1 VTGSQPNPVA
11 EMAKLGAFMRRDVLT
26 RLSYRTAILADW
38 FSLFSQ
44 ALVFSFVSKIVNP
57 ARLPTTAGGQRT
69 TYIAYVAVG
78 IAVSGF
84 LALGLAR
91 LVGAIRQEQFMGT
104 LESLMVTPTTA
115 SVILLG
121 SVVYDLVYVPIRTVI
136 FLVIVSI
143 WFDVNFAA
151 GGYMPA
157 LIILAAFIPFVWG
170 LGSIASASVLTFR
183 RGSGVLGFG
192 TFALTFTSGAYFPLS
207 LFPSWVETLA
217 RLNPIA
223 VAITGMRD
231 QLIGGAGW
239 GDAAIVLAKLVPMS
253 AGSLLVG
260 LVAFRLAMRRER
272 RLGTLGLY

>member
-1 VTGSQPNPVA
+1 VTGSQPNPLA
-11 EMAKLGAFMRRDVLT
+11 EMAKLGAFLRRDVLT

-57 ARLPTTAGGQRT
+57 ARLPTSAGGQRT

-84 LALGLAR
+84 LAVGLAR

-121 SVVYDLVYVPIRTVI
+121 SVVYDLIYVPIRTVI
-136 FLVIVSI
+136 FLIIVSI
-143 WFDVNFAA
+143 WFDVSFVT
-151 GGYMPA
+151 GGYVPA

-183 RGSGVLGFG
+183 RGSGVIGFG
-192 TFALTFTSGAYFPLS
+192 TFALTFTSGAYFPLN

-239 GDAAIVLAKLVPMS
+239 ADAGIVLVKLVPMS
-253 AGSLLVG
+253 AASLALG
-260 LVAFRLAMRRER
+260 LLAFRLAMRRER

>member
-151 GGYMPA
+151 GGYLPA

-192 TFALTFTSGAYFPLS
+192 TFALTFTSGAYFPLG

-253 AGSLLVG
+253 AGSLVLG

>member
-1 VTGSQPNPVA
+1 VTARQLTPLA
-11 EMAKLGAFMRRDVLT
+11 ELAKLSAFLRRDVLT

-57 ARLPTTAGGQRT
+57 ARLPTSGGART

-84 LALGLAR
+84 LAVGLAR

-121 SVVYDLVYVPIRTVI
+121 SVVYDLIYVPFRTVI
-136 FLVIVSI
+136 FLIIVSI
-143 WFDVNFAA
+143 WFDVSFVAS
-151 GGYMPA
+151 GYAPA

-170 LGSIASASVLTFR
+170 IGSIAAASVLTFR
-183 RGSGVLGFG
+183 RGTGVLGVG
-192 TFALTFTSGAYFPLS
+192 TFVLTFTSGAYFPVS
-207 LFPSWVETLA
+207 LFPGWVESVA

-223 VAITGMRD
+223 VAITGMRE
-231 QLIGGAGW
+231 QLIGGVGW
-239 GDAAIVLAKLVPMS
+239 GQAGIVLLKLVPMS
-253 AGSLLVG
+253 ATFLVLG
-260 LVAFRLAMRRER
+260 LVAFRFAMRRER

>member
-1 VTGSQPNPVA
+1 MTTERTTARGELS
-11 EMAKLGAFMRRDVLT
+11 KLSAFLRRDLLI

-44 ALVFSFVSKIVNP
+44 ALVFSFVGKMVNP
-57 ARLPTTAGGQRT
+57 ASLQISGAADET
-69 TYIAYVAVG
+69 TYIAYVSIG

-84 LALGLAR
+84 LAVGLAR

-121 SVVYDLVYVPIRTVI
+121 SVVYDLIYVPIRTVV

-143 WFDVNFAA
+143 WFGISFEAS
-151 GGYMPA
+151 GYIPA
-157 LIILAAFIPFVWG
+157 LLILAAFIPFVWG

-183 RGSGVLGFG
+183 RGSGVLGIA
-192 TFALTFTSGAYFPLS
+192 TFVLTFTSGAYFPLS

-217 RLNPIA
+217 KLNPIS
-223 VAITGMRD
+223 VAITGMRE
-231 QLIGGAGW
+231 QLIGGADW
-239 GDAAIVLAKLVPMS
+239 EAAALALVKLVPMS
-253 AGSLLVG
+253 GVTLFAG

>member
-1 VTGSQPNPVA
+1 VTSERPYVTG
-11 EMAKLGAFMRRDVLT
+11 ELAKLSAFLRRDLLT

-57 ARLPTTAGGQRT
+57 ALLAQNGADRT
-69 TYIAYVAVG
+69 TYIAYVSVG
-78 IAVSGF
+78 IAISGF
-84 LALGLAR
+84 LAVGLAR

-104 LESLMVTPTTA
+104 LESLMVTPTSA

-121 SVVYDLVYVPIRTVI
+121 SVVYDLIYVPLRTVI

-143 WFDVNFAA
+143 WFGVSFDTA
-151 GGYMPA
+151 GYIPA
-157 LIILAAFIPFVWG
+157 LVILLAFIPFVWG

-192 TFALTFTSGAYFPLS
+192 TFALTFTSGAYFPLA
-207 LFPSWVETLA
+207 LFPSWVESLA

-223 VAITGMRD
+223 VAITGMRE
-231 QLIGGAGW
+231 QLIGGGDW
-239 GDAAIVLAKLVPMS
+239 GDAAVALAKLVPMS
-253 AGSLLVG
+253 AITLALG

>member
-1 VTGSQPNPVA
+1 VSLRPSDALGELS
-11 EMAKLGAFMRRDVLT
+11 KLSAFLRRDFLV
-26 RLSYRTAILADW
+26 RLSYRTAILTDW

-57 ARLPTTAGGQRT
+57 TRLPTSGGART

-84 LALGLAR
+84 LAVGLAR
-91 LVGAIRQEQFMGT
+91 LVGAIRQEQYIGT

-121 SVVYDLVYVPIRTVI
+121 SVVYDLIYVPIRTVI
-136 FLVIVSI
+136 FLVIVAL
-143 WFDVNFAA
+143 WFDVSFDV
-151 GGYMPA
+151 GGYVPA

-170 LGSIASASVLTFR
+170 IGSIASASVLTFR
-183 RGSGVLGFG
+183 RGSGVLGLG

-207 LFPSWVETLA
+207 LFPSWVETVA
-217 RLNPIA
+217 ELNPIA
-223 VAITGMRD
+223 VAITGMRE
-231 QLIGGAGW
+231 QLIGGADW
-239 GDAAIVLAKLVPMS
+239 SDAGVVLLKLVPMS
-253 AGSLLVG
+253 ASFLVLG

>member
-1 VTGSQPNPVA
+1 VTRGQPTALA
-11 EMAKLGAFMRRDVLT
+11 ELAKLSAFLRRDLLT

-38 FSLFSQ
+38 FNLFSQ
-44 ALVFSFVSKIVNP
+44 ALIFSFVSKIVDP
-57 ARLPTTAGGQRT
+57 SRLPGAGTGLT
-69 TYIAYVAVG
+69 TYIAYVSVG

-84 LALGLAR
+84 MGVGLAR

-121 SVVYDLVYVPIRTVI
+121 SVVYDLIYVPFRTVI
-136 FLVIVSI
+136 FLVIVEI
-143 WFDVNFAA
+143 WFNVSFVTS
-151 GGYMPA
+151 GYIPA
-157 LIILAAFIPFVWG
+157 LVILAAFIPFVWG
-170 LGSIASASVLTFR
+170 LGSIASACVLTFR

-192 TFALTFTSGAYFPLS
+192 TFALTFTSGAYFPVA

-217 RLNPIA
+217 KLNPIA
-223 VAITGMRD
+223 VTITGMRE

-239 GDAAIVLAKLVPMS
+239 HDAFVVLAKLVPMS
-253 AGSLLVG
+253 GITLALG
-260 LVAFRLAMRRER
+260 LVAFRMAMQRER

>member
-1 VTGSQPNPVA
+1 
-11 EMAKLGAFMRRDVLT
+11 MAKLGAFMRRDVLT

-57 ARLPTTAGGQRT
+57 ARLPTAAGGQRT

>member
-1 VTGSQPNPVA
+1 MTGTHPNPLA
-11 EMAKLGAFMRRDVLT
+11 ELAKLSAFLRRDVLT

-44 ALVFSFVSKIVNP
+44 ALVFYYVSKVINP
-57 ARLPTTAGGQRT
+57 ARIPSSGGERT
-69 TYIAYVAVG
+69 TYIAYVTVG

-84 LALGLAR
+84 LAVGLAR

-121 SVVYDLVYVPIRTVI
+121 SVVYDLIYVPFRTVI
-136 FLVIVSI
+136 FLVIVS
-143 WFDVNFAA
+143 FAFNVSFVTS
-151 GGYMPA
+151 GYIPA
-157 LIILAAFIPFVWG
+157 LVILAAFIPFVWG
-170 LGSIASASVLTFR
+170 IGSIASACVLTYR

-192 TFALTFTSGAYFPLS
+192 TFFLTFTSGAYFPLA
-207 LFPSWVETLA
+207 LFPSWVEELA

-223 VAITGMRD
+223 VTITGMRE

-239 GDAAIVLAKLVPMS
+239 DDALVVLAKLVPMS
-253 AGSLLVG
+253 GITLILG
-260 LVAFRLAMRRER
+260 LIAFRAAMRRER

>member
-1 VTGSQPNPVA
+1 VTGSGSNAVA
-11 EMAKLGAFMRRDVLT
+11 EMAKLGAFLRRDVLT

-69 TYIAYVAVG
+69 TYIAYVTVG

-84 LALGLAR
+84 LAVGLAR

-121 SVVYDLVYVPIRTVI
+121 SVVYDLIYVPIRTVI
-136 FLVIVSI
+136 FLIIVSI
-143 WFDVNFAA
+143 LFNVSFVT
-151 GGYMPA
+151 GGYAPA

-170 LGSIASASVLTFR
+170 LGSVASACVLTFR

-192 TFALTFTSGAYFPLS
+192 TFALTLTSGAYFPLN

-239 GDAAIVLAKLVPMS
+239 GDAGIVLAKLVPMS
-253 AGSLLVG
+253 AVSLALG
-260 LVAFRLAMRRER
+260 LLAFRLAMRRER

>member
-1 VTGSQPNPVA
+1 MTAGRPYVA
-11 EMAKLGAFMRRDVLT
+11 GELAKLSAFLRRDFLT
-26 RLSYRTAILADW
+26 RLSYRNAIVADW

-57 ARLPTTAGGQRT
+57 ELLAQNGATPT
-69 TYIAYVAVG
+69 TYIAYVSVG

-84 LALGLAR
+84 LAVGLAR

-104 LESLMVTPTTA
+104 LESLMVTPTSA

-121 SVVYDLVYVPIRTVI
+121 SVVYDLIYVPFRTVI

-143 WFDVNFAA
+143 WFNVSYSAS
-151 GGYMPA
+151 GYIPA
-157 LIILAAFIPFVWG
+157 LLILAAFIPFVWG
-170 LGSIASASVLTFR
+170 LGSIAAASVLTFR

-192 TFALTFTSGAYFPLS
+192 TFGLTFTSGAYFPLG
-207 LFPSWVETLA
+207 LFPAWVATLA

-223 VAITGMRD
+223 VAINGMRE
-231 QLIGGAGW
+231 QLIGGGDW
-239 GDAAIVLAKLVPMS
+239 GDAAIALAKLIPMS
-253 AGSLLVG
+253 GITLALG
-260 LVAFRLAMRRER
+260 LIAFRYAMRRER

>member
-1 VTGSQPNPVA
+1 VTPGGFSFGG
-11 EMAKLGAFMRRDVLT
+11 ELRKLGAFLRRDLLI
-26 RLSYRTAILADW
+26 RLSYRTAILTDW

-57 ARLPTTAGGQRT
+57 ARLQITGQGAET

-84 LALGLAR
+84 LAVGLAR

-121 SVVYDLVYVPIRTVI
+121 SVVYDLIYVPLRTVA
-136 FLVIVSI
+136 FLVIVSL
-143 WFDVNFAA
+143 WFNVDFAA
-151 GGYMPA
+151 SGYLPA
-157 LIILAAFIPFVWG
+157 LLILAVFIPFVWG

-217 RLNPIA
+217 SLNPIG
-223 VAITGMRD
+223 VAIGGMRD

-239 GDAAIVLAKLVPMS
+239 GDAGIAILKLVPMS
-253 AGSLLVG
+253 GGALVLG

>member
-1 VTGSQPNPVA
+1 
-11 EMAKLGAFMRRDVLT
+11 MAKLGAFMRRDVLT

-192 TFALTFTSGAYFPLS
+192 TFALTFTSGAYFPLG